1 MATIFNESSVAPE
14 PASNGAARQR
24 LLTDERVKGTR
35 ILLDRLTLEAGS
47 EFKLAVP
54 AHSVAWLQ
62 ILDGDVALAHAG
74 ARQTLTDAHVVF
86 LPPDATC
93 HFVVHT
99 MRRPA
104 LWRNPQRRPR
114 STRTLPRTPCR
125 CG

>member
-1 MATIFNESSVAPE
+1 MLHPK

-86 LPPDATC
+86 LPPDAHTC
-93 HFVVHT
+93 HRHKGA
-99 MRRPA
+99 A
-104 LWRNPQRRPR
+104 LLYGEIPNAAALDP
-114 STRTLPRTPCR
+114 TFATYADA

>member
-14 PASNGAARQR
+14 PAGNGAARQR

-47 EFKLAVP
+47 ELKLAVP

-86 LPPDATC
+86 LPPDAT
-93 HFVVHT
+93 VT
-99 MRRPA
+99 LSSAQGAA
-104 LWRNPQRRPR
+104 LLYGEIPNAAALDP
-114 STRTLPRTPCR
+114 TFAATP
-125 CG
+125 